1 MSFERTVF
9 DRVYFFLQIISV
21 SGLFRGLLCFADVL
35 ESAAYALLPFGIHF
49 VEVCEGAC
57 ESTVAARI

>member
-1 MSFERTVF
+1 MFI
-9 DRVYFFLQIISV
+9 FLQIISV

-49 VEVCEGAC
+49 VEVCGGAC

>member
-1 MSFERTVF
+1 MFI
-9 DRVYFFLQIISV
+9 FLQIISV

-49 VEVCEGAC
+49 VEV
-57 ESTVAARI
+57 